1 MLDQMHHGKMC
12 QCGMSVSPEQST
24 FGGASCLDMLGCC
37 GHVATN
43 CCCLLPNSTHVLRLV
58 RDFAMCCGVLI
69 FRSVQADCSSTVF
82 QSLVLLVPP
91 LETMVTIGTS
101 TSITWQDRRVVV
113 PDELLVEIGEA
124 KYLKIQPSHRIMM
137 KLLLGS
143 RTAGSLTSSPGLMKL
158 KEARDEAIA
167 EALKKE
173 KGSGADDLFPDAKKK
188 KVKVTFP
195 TVDFVIVDGL
205 QMGVQPKHKVSM
217 DLLVLLDPETLDTVF
232 TKITEDWSCSVAA
245 RLVSS
250 GLSCMHFRRIHEGCG
265 PGREADLQET

>member
-1 MLDQMHHGKMC
+1 
-12 QCGMSVSPEQST
+12 
-24 FGGASCLDMLGCC
+24 
-37 GHVATN
+37 
-43 CCCLLPNSTHVLRLV
+43 
-58 RDFAMCCGVLI
+58 
-69 FRSVQADCSSTVF
+69 
-82 QSLVLLVPP
+82 
-91 LETMVTIGTS
+91 MVTIGTS

-205 QMGVQPKHKVSM
+205 QMGDADPDEKRIYKRRKVAQNR
-217 DLLVLLDPETLDTVF
+217 
-232 TKITEDWSCSVAA
+232 AA
-245 RLVSS
+245 SEES
-250 GLSCMHFRRIHEGCG
+250 KQDS
-265 PGREADLQET
+265 D